1 MNKII
6 IAGRLVR
13 NAELKVGNSGSEYCK
28 FTVAV
33 DRRSKDQN
41 EKKADYFDCVAFGK
55 TGAFVSKYFAKG
67 DGIIVS
73 GRMES
78 DKYTDKENKTRTT
91 WGITVEE
98 VEFPLG
104 KGKSDRTETTPSEPS
119 TAAANDGDLPF

>member
-6 IAGRLVR
+6 LAGRLTR
-13 NAELKVGNSGSEYCK
+13 PAELKVGNSGSEYCK

-33 DRRSKDQN
+33 DRRGKDQN
-41 EKKADYFDCVAFGK
+41 DKKTDFFDCTAFGK
-55 TGAFVSKYFAKG
+55 TGAFVEKYFARG
-67 DGIIVS
+67 DGIEII

-91 WGITVEE
+91 WGVTVEE
-98 VEFPLG
+98 VYFPLG

-119 TAAANDGDLPF
+119 AAEAELPF

>member
-41 EKKADYFDCVAFGK
+41 EKKTDYFDCVAFGK
-55 TGAFVSKYFAKG
+55 TGAFVEKYFAKG
-67 DGIIVS
+67 DGINVI

-78 DKYTDKENKTRTT
+78 DKYTDKDGKNRTT
-91 WGITVEE
+91 WGVTVEE
-98 VEFPLG
+98 VHFPLG
-104 KGKSDRTETTPSEPS
+104 KGKSDRTEMTPSEPS
-119 TAAANDGDLPF
+119 VAEAELPF